1 MRLGLV
7 ANRLHHSHSQAAL
20 FRWLRRCES
29 GIRELNLGLHAVG
42 GTYDAIVR
50 EGVLRDY
57 SPLLRYP
64 CGREGGLVKIVAD
77 LVGLDEADV
86 LDGAIYLADPVD
98 ASSTF
103 PEALALRRQCIVNQ
117 KPLLPTVAS
126 ACDWIET
133 ERILAGFVPDDGA
146 DHFYTLSSQTLALI
160 AHDAMK
166 PQLLTFADRHFDLLS
181 RFKLRVATGTTG
193 KHLNELAWRHGW
205 PQEEPWV
212 KCYLSGPLGGD
223 AQIANLV
230 FQRRCQRVI
239 FFEDPHIARQ
249 HEADIQLLERSVT
262 ATTDDT
268 VCIMCPVAATRWV
281 EAAEQRAKLR
291 SANTQTQHAVATFH
305 TEATYDTPCC
315 D

>member
-20 FRWLRRCES
+20 FRWLNRCES

-50 EGVLRDY
+50 AGMLRDY

-64 CGREGGLVKIVAD
+64 CGREGGLVQIVAGV
-77 LVGLDEADV
+77 VGIDEIDG

-126 ACDWIET
+126 ACDWIEA
-133 ERILAGFVPDDGA
+133 ERIHAGLQPDDSA
-146 DHFYTLSSQTLALI
+146 DHFYALSSQTLALI

-166 PQLLTFADRHFDLLS
+166 PQLMMFADQHFDLLS
-181 RFKLRVATGTTG
+181 RFALRIATGTTG

-205 PQEEPWV
+205 PQGESWV

-223 AQIANLV
+223 AHANLV
-230 FQRRCQRVI
+230 FQRRCHRVL
-239 FFEDPHIARQ
+239 FFEDPHVARQ
-249 HEADIQLLERSVT
+249 HEADIQLLERSIT

-268 VCIMCPVAATRWV
+268 VCIMCSAAATRWV
-281 EAAEQRAKLR
+281 EAAERRIKLR
-291 SANTQTQHAVATFH
+291 SPLRLTQHAATSLH
-305 TEATYDTPCC
+305 HMKVPHDTPCC